1 MNIRIF
7 TLILFLYNLGSNAQ
21 QQSNLLKKGV
31 QLKEISTQFKFTEG
45 PAVSPNGDVYF
56 TDQPNNKIWK
66 YSTKAG
72 LSLFK
77 DNAGRS
83 NGLFFDNEGNLIACA
98 DEKTELWKISPNG
111 EVEVLLSL
119 FENKKFNGPN
129 DLWIAE
135 NGYIY
140 FTDPFYPRPWW
151 NYKEMPQRNPNI
163 YLYKPDTKELS
174 IAASNFVRP
183 NGIIGD
189 NQKLYIA
196 DIGDSKT
203 YVYDILPDGSLSQR
217 KLFCE
222 MGSDGMTLDN
232 KGNLYL
238 TGKGVTI
245 FNSNGDKIQNI
256 EVPQNWTAN
265 VTFGGKKQKTLFIT
279 ASEAVYTLPMKV
291 KGIR

>member
-7 TLILFLYNLGSNAQ
+7 TLILFLYNIGSNAQ

-31 QLKEISTQFKFTEG
+31 KLKEVSTQFKFTEG

-66 YSTKAG
+66 YNTKAG

-151 NYKEMPQRNPNI
+151 NYKEMPQRNPNV

-203 YVYDILPDGSLSQR
+203 YVYDILPDGTLIQR